1 MSTKAPARRKP
12 AKKQDR
18 AKASPIDPRIRDRR
32 VEVLRA
38 QGRRRLRWTVAL
50 IVVGAVAAGA
60 WLVTHSSFLDVGRI
74 RVTGAQQVPPAEV
87 RRAAGV
93 GRGDPILFVDTGAVE
108 HRVERVAWVD
118 KARVERSLGGEV
130 DIHVTERRPAAWVRR
145 ASDRVA
151 LVDVHGRVL
160 ADAPAP
166 PPGLPEITGLRAV
179 PRAGRQIAPVAAA
192 RVLERLPLALG
203 LRTTRI
209 TVDGDAVTLGV
220 KDGPEVRLGSP
231 RDVAA
236 KARAAL
242 AVMAATAGPPPRYI
256 DVRVP
261 AAPVAG

>member
-1 MSTKAPARRKP
+1 MSKQAPTRRKP
-12 AKKQDR
+12 AKKQGA
-18 AKASPIDPRIRDRR
+18 AKARPIDPRIRDRR
-32 VEVLRA
+32 IDVLRT
-38 QGRRRLRWTVAL
+38 QGRRRLRWTIAL
-50 IVVGAVAAGA
+50 VVFAAVIAVA
-60 WLVTHSSFLDVGRI
+60 WLVTHSSLLDVGRI
-74 RVTGAQQVPPAEV
+74 RVTGAQQAAPVEV
-87 RRAAGV
+87 QRAAGV

-108 HRVERVAWVD
+108 HRVEQVAWVD
-118 KARVERSLGGEV
+118 KARVERDLGGEV

-145 ASDRVA
+145 APDRVA

-179 PRAGRQIAPVAAA
+179 PRAGRDIAPNAAA
-192 RVLERLPLALG
+192 RVLEKLPPALG
-203 LRTTRI
+203 LRTMRI

-242 AVMAATAGPPPRYI
+242 AVLAATAGAPPRYI

>member
-1 MSTKAPARRKP
+1 MKTQAPTRRKP
-12 AKKQDR
+12 AKKQGA
-18 AKASPIDPRIRDRR
+18 AKAKPIDPRIRDRR
-32 VEVLRA
+32 IEVLRT
-38 QGRRRLRWTVAL
+38 QGRRRLRWTIGV
-50 IVVGAVAAGA
+50 IVFGAAVAVA
-60 WLVTHSSFLDVGRI
+60 WLVTHSSLFDVGRI
-74 RVTGAQQVPPAEV
+74 RVTGAQQAPPAEV
-87 RRAAGV
+87 QRAAGV
-93 GRGDPILFVDTGAVE
+93 RGDPILFVDTGAVE

-145 ASDRVA
+145 APDRVA

-179 PRAGRQIAPVAAA
+179 PRSGRDIAPNAAA
-192 RVLERLPLALG
+192 RVLEKLPPALG

-242 AVMAATAGPPPRYI
+242 AVLAATASAPPRYI

>member
-1 MSTKAPARRKP
+1 MSTQAPTRRKP
-12 AKKQDR
+12 AKKQGA
-18 AKASPIDPRIRDRR
+18 AKAKPIDPRIRDRR
-32 VEVLRA
+32 IKVLRT
-38 QGRRRLRWTVAL
+38 QGRRRLRWTIGL
-50 IVVGAVAAGA
+50 IVFGAVVAVA
-60 WLVTHSSFLDVGRI
+60 WVVTHSSLLEVGRV
-74 RVTGAQQVPPAEV
+74 RVTGAQQAAPAEV
-87 RRAAGV
+87 QRAAGV
-93 GRGDPILFVDTGAVE
+93 RGDPILFVDTGAVE

-118 KARVERSLGGEV
+118 EARVERSLGGEV

-145 ASDRVA
+145 APDRVA

-179 PRAGRQIAPVAAA
+179 PRAGHDIAPNAAA
-192 RVLERLPLALG
+192 RVLEKLPPALG

-242 AVMAATAGPPPRYI
+242 AVLAATADTPPRYI